1 MFRLLS
7 RNNVP
12 QWQMVRHLVT
22 DPKYR
27 FLKQLGLT
35 SENPGLYDGQWGG
48 SGKVFFFILF
58 FIYFFFFLREFYLF
72 HYYYLKLFFNTN
84 KLIKL

>member
-22 DPKYR
+22 DPKYG

-35 SENPGLYDGQWGG
+35 TENPGLYDGQWGG
-48 SGKVFFFILF
+48 SGKVFFFIYF
-58 FIYFFFFLREFYLF
+58 FFYGNFIYF
-72 HYYYLKLFFNTN
+72 
-84 KLIKL
+84 III

>member
-22 DPKYR
+22 DPKYG
-27 FLKQLGLT
+27 FLNQLGLT
-35 SENPGLYDGQWGG
+35 TENPGLYDGHWGG

-58 FIYFFFFLREFYLF
+58 FDIFFFTGILF
-72 HYYYLKLFFNTN
+72 ISLLLFKIIFNTN
-84 KLIKL
+84 KLIK